1 MERELDMGQGLVV
14 EGVVEGGHKKS
25 GAKGRGAQ
33 AKAAAA
39 PALGSA
45 ESVAT
50 AQKDAKAASD
60 IEAREGKSAE
70 RESGPE
76 DAEARM
82 LLKYKTDKSAGSSAY
97 KKHLRVHPD
106 EVTQAREI
114 CKQTMS
120 KYRSLLLGKGLRPR
134 GLWKLSPMQKKRQVF
149 FQDRLSALASSN
161 SSLNRQQKFKQV

>member
-1 MERELDMGQGLVV
+1 MGQGLVV
-14 EGVVEGGHKKS
+14 EGVVEGGHKKN

-60 IEAREGKSAE
+60 IEAHEGKSGLE
-70 RESGPE
+70 ESESGPE

-82 LLKYKTDKSAGSSAY
+82 LLNYNSDKSAGSSAY
-97 KKHLRVHPD
+97 KKHLRAHPG

-134 GLWKLSPMQKKRQVF
+134 YGSCLQCKRSGKF
-149 FQDRLSALASSN
+149 SSRID
-161 SSLNRQQKFKQV
+161 SSL